1 MLTDNPDNG
10 PAPKE
15 GIKLTAIDTFISNSG
30 GRSKFLNL
38 DIIKVCNDFVK
49 PLTSNLK
56 SSYYDY
62 LKAQDS
68 STTGEAQVFVC
79 HVWKYKFLDLIDTLQ
94 AQFQDNNEI
103 LIWLDLFSNNY
114 HSDVRLDYEA
124 IIEHCNH
131 MVLMASPWRGS
142 VPLTKISYSRDGSE
156 YRFDVAMSPADQEEF
171 RHIIELYDNKLQ
183 TLDSEKLLGNKMT
196 TEIMVHRH
204 IRNSCFYQ
212 IKLFIKSLY
221 ESIVCQSKYSAS
233 EYATGTKALLS
244 LVLGLSDGFE
254 VCAAILQFNDIT
266 IASFDDFSTEDK
278 LISKLKQSGIH
289 STFHQRVLARNIPI
303 WRSQSMARE
312 SSAQTLTASATVQ
325 SSVLSGGTLPFPKE
339 GIKLSSWDTFINEC
353 GGRSMLEGLSTT
365 DVNNLFQKPNYSYE
379 IILL

>member
-56 SSYYDY
+56 SSYCDY